1 MKNYDETICTVFKR
15 IDEFE
20 KAKSHKRK
28 VALKILIP
36 VTCVCLAT
44 IIGVFVW
51 QTQTV
56 KPNSTSNSSANSSD
70 KSTLNGIPDG
80 PIIWDTSDGSVDS
93 MGYTR
98 LNEKRIT
105 LTLNDVLR
113 DQNNKNSLIAVSV
126 GFELDKNFVYNGKSL
141 TEYEADADEE
151 RLEFDKL
158 GILLKFGDELKYGE
172 DLYKVGTPDGY
183 KWAKEL
189 YESVVEEI
197 GKDLLDKYIVNGEFL
212 KEKLN
217 TDIGSQEQNTPC
229 KTAYETACEAF
240 YQHAIDQAIKRLEQ
254 QSINYERRVGL
265 IIFVTADDFDSV
277 KLENVLFYGLASK
290 EKEAADLFVSFDD
303 VITD

>member
-1 MKNYDETICTVFKR
+1 MKNYDETISAVFKR

-20 KAKSHKRK
+20 KVKSHRRK
-28 VALKILIP
+28 VAFKTLIP
-36 VTCVCLAT
+36 LTCLCLAT

-56 KPNSTSNSSANSSD
+56 KPSNTPQSSANSSD
-70 KSTLNGIPDG
+70 KSTLNRIPDG
-80 PIIWDTSDGSVDS
+80 PIIWDTTDGSVDS

-105 LTLNDVLR
+105 LSLNDVLR
-113 DQNNKNSLIAVSV
+113 DQNNKNSLIAIGVD
-126 GFELDKNFVYNGKSL
+126 FELDKTFVYNSKSL
-141 TEYEADADEE
+141 TEYEADADAE
-151 RLEFDKL
+151 RLESDKL

-189 YESVVEEI
+189 YESVVEQI

-217 TDIGSQEQNTPC
+217 TDIESQEQNTPC

-240 YQHAIDQAIKRLEQ
+240 YQHAIDHAIKHLEQ
-254 QSINYERRVGL
+254 QSINYARREGL
-265 IIFVTADDFDSV
+265 IIFVTADEFESLT
-277 KLENVLFYGLASK
+277 LENVLFYGLASK
-290 EKEAADLFVSFDD
+290 ENEATDLVVSFDD